1 MQLDPKV
8 VLDLVQNIDSED
20 PVDWGMLEVNE
31 QAATELIVLNI
42 LDQYSESWC
51 KLAEPDRSYAIVAMV
66 AKLVLENF
74 ALNLKLINRET

>member
-31 QAATELIVLNI
+31 QAATELVVLNI
-42 LDQYSESWC
+42 LDQYSESWS